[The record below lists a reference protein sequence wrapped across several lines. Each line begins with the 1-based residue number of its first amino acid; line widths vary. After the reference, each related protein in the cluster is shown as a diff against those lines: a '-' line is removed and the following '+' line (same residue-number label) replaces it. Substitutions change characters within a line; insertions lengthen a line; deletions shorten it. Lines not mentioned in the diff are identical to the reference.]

1 MMRHWNRGLYVFV
14 STLVTY
20 LWFFIINIRISEPSS
35 VELRK
40 NLYLVKRSEI
50 ATFRRMYFGTEWTRT
65 LSIWSLIH
73 YFFSLQQSW
82 HTQDH
87 QIKKKQ
93 PGTMRID
100 ILASI
105 LFFEVIWIPT
115 HDPHFRVIHFFFFVS
130 FSEILSHVELI
141 YRPRVGTLR
150 WKIDLLASKIW
161 FTMWNAAI
169 RRKFHLQVFS

>member
-1 MMRHWNRGLYVFV
+1 MSFVVSNREKSNFLWNSISGLLQRMLSIKVDDNAEALESEALCFLFQRWWHIYDF
-14 STLVTY
+14 
-20 LWFFIINIRISEPSS
+20 LWSISEFRSHQASS
-35 VELRK
+35 YGKIYIWWRDLR
-40 NLYLVKRSEI
+40 LLHFDECILEYR
-50 ATFRRMYFGTEWTRT
+50 WTST

-105 LFFEVIWIPT
+105 LFFEVIWIST

-141 YRPRVGTLR
+141 
-150 WKIDLLASKIW
+150 
-161 FTMWNAAI
+161 
-169 RRKFHLQVFS
+169 

>member
-1 MMRHWNRGLYVFV
+1 MFLESSSQNETKKMFRFETRKLWEPV
-14 STLVTY
+14 STFTTY
-20 LWFFIINIRISEPSS
+20 LRHIDDFLLSISEFRSHQASS
-35 VELRK
+35 YTENV
-40 NLYLVKRSEI
+40 YLVKRSEM
-50 ATFRRMYFGTEWTRT
+50 AFRRMYFGIPEWTRT
-65 LSIWSLIH
+65 ISIWSLIH

-105 LFFEVIWIPT
+105 LFFEVIWIST

-141 YRPRVGTLR
+141 
-150 WKIDLLASKIW
+150 
-161 FTMWNAAI
+161 
-169 RRKFHLQVFS
+169 

>member
-1 MMRHWNRGLYVFV
+1 MSFVVSNREKSNFLWNFISGLHVLQLDILAVRRQWWGIGIGGFMFLV

-20 LWFFIINIRISEPSS
+20 HDFLLSISEFRSHQASS
-35 VELRK
+35 YGKIYIWWRALR
-40 NLYLVKRSEI
+40 LLHFDECILEYR
-50 ATFRRMYFGTEWTRT
+50 WTRT

-105 LFFEVIWIPT
+105 LFFEVIWIST
-115 HDPHFRVIHFFFFVS
+115 HDPNFRVIHFFFFVS

-141 YRPRVGTLR
+141 
-150 WKIDLLASKIW
+150 
-161 FTMWNAAI
+161 
-169 RRKFHLQVFS
+169 

>member
-1 MMRHWNRGLYVFV
+1 MMRHWNRRLYVFCFNV
-14 STLVTY
+14 DDISMIIYYQNSGAIKRRVTEKIISGEEIWDCYISTNVF
-20 LWFFIINIRISEPSS
+20 WN
-35 VELRK
+35 
-40 NLYLVKRSEI
+40 
-50 ATFRRMYFGTEWTRT
+50 TEWTRT

-105 LFFEVIWIPT
+105 LFFEVIWIST

-161 FTMWNAAI
+161 FAMWNAPI
-169 RRKFHLQVFS
+169 RRKFPLPFFF